1 MRIFFIFTIALTA
14 FIVPAKAQPGVC
26 PPNIDFELGDFTNW
40 VCRTGNVVL
49 NNGRNSVVW
58 TGTGQVNNRHT
69 IIPAGSGNDF
79 YGGFPQNCPN
89 GSGYSVRLGSSIAG
103 GEAEGISYTYTIPA
117 NAPVFS
123 IFFQYAV
130 VLQNPNH
137 TTEEQPRFRAKITDL
152 TTGSQLPCVTF
163 DFIASSSL
171 PGFRTSQV
179 NLSVLYKDWTPVTL
193 NLTGLAGRTIEIEF
207 ITSDCTPRA
216 HFGYA
221 YIDVNS
227 NCSGAIQGTTICVGE
242 NRTSLTAPFG
252 FQSYEWY
259 ADNTFTQLLS
269 NEQILTLSP
278 PPAVGTVFPVIV
290 IPYPG
295 FGCRD
300 TLYATMT
307 ISQTF
312 SDAGIDANACKYQ
325 QVQVGS
331 PPTPDFIYAWSP
343 TNQVSDPTISNPM
356 AWGLR
361 DTPSEFVLKTTNPW
375 TGCSGYDTVIIFP
388 KTVDTSIRL
397 LGKDQYCI
405 GDPMAGSLSASNSSV
420 STQWYSGNNPI
431 AGATSNSYQPTA
443 AGSYWAQVNENGCT
457 DSTASIPIQIHS
469 IPQAVFSPLLDTG
482 CVTNNLFSFTNA
494 STVNDGSPLNYTWK
508 FSDGSSLQTQNAI
521 KTFSTIGQHTI
532 ELVTATNFGCKD
544 SISGIARVFVNGVP
558 GFSWD
563 SICVDRPVLFRNLSN
578 QNGVPQAEYL
588 WSFNNGGPV
597 SSLKDPLPVT
607 YTNPGRIDVTLQM
620 TMPGCED
627 DPQSV
632 TRSVLV
638 NRQVPAIRYPDI
650 VVLKDNTRQISAR
663 DTIGNIYN
671 WRPRQQLS
679 SYTSAHTQFNATDD
693 IQYMI
698 DITDNHTCV
707 TTDTLKMVVVKKV
720 GLYMPTAF
728 TPNRDGLNDLLIPYL
743 LGMKSL
749 NKFTIYN
756 RWGNPVFTTSAMGKG
771 WDGTYKGVD
780 QPVGVYVWMIEY
792 TTFDNITKAEKGV
805 VTIVR

>member
-1 MRIFFIFTIALTA
+1 MIITLNA
-14 FIVPAKAQPGVC
+14 FSITTKAQPGVC
-26 PPNIDFELGDFTNW
+26 PPNLDFEFGDFTNW
-40 VCRTGNVVL
+40 VCRTGNVIL
-49 NNGRNSVVW
+49 SNGVNKVVW
-58 TGTGQVNNRHT
+58 TGTGQVNDRHT
-69 IIPAGSGNDF
+69 IIPAGSGNDV
-79 YGGFPQNCPN
+79 YGGFPQSCPN
-89 GSGYSVRLGSSIAG
+89 GSGFSVRLGSSQANA
-103 GEAEGISYTYTIPA
+103 EAEGISYTYVIPA

-137 TTEEQPRFRAKITDL
+137 TIEEQPRFRAKITDL
-152 TTGSQLPCVTF
+152 TTGAQLPCVTF

-171 PGFRTSQV
+171 PGFRTSPI
-179 NLSVLYKDWTPVTL
+179 NPSVLYKDWTPVTL

-242 NRTSLTAPFG
+242 NRTILTAPFG

-269 NEQILTLSP
+269 NTQLLTLSP
-278 PPAVGTVFPVIV
+278 PPSVGTVFPVIV

-312 SDAGIDANACKYQ
+312 SDAGIDATACNYR

-331 PPTPDFIYAWSP
+331 PPTPDFIYAWTP
-343 TNQVSDPTISNPM
+343 ANQVSDPTISNPM
-356 AWGLR
+356 GWGITN
-361 DTPSEFVLKTTNPW
+361 TPTEFVLKTTNPW

-397 LGKDQYCI
+397 TGKNQYCV
-405 GDPMAGSLSASNSSV
+405 GDPLAGSLTASNSSV
-420 STQWYSGNNPI
+420 STQWYFNNSPI
-431 AGATSNSYQPTA
+431 NGAISSSYQPTIT
-443 AGSYWAQVNENGCT
+443 GSYWAQVNENGCI
-457 DSTASIPIQIHS
+457 DSTRSIPIQIHA
-469 IPQAVFSPLLDTG
+469 IPQALFSPLLDTG
-482 CVTNNLFSFTNA
+482 CVTNNAFAFTNA
-494 STVNDGSPLNYTWK
+494 SSVSDAAPMNYTWK
-508 FSDGSSLQTQNAI
+508 FSDGNSLQTQNAI
-521 KTFSTIGQHTI
+521 KTFSNVGQYTI
-532 ELVTATNFGCKD
+532 ELVTSTNFGCKD
-544 SISGIARVFVNGVP
+544 SITGIARVFINGVP

-563 SICVDRPVLFRNLSN
+563 SICVGRPVLFRNLSN
-578 QNGVPQAEYL
+578 QNGIPQADYN

-597 SSLKDPLPVT
+597 SSLKDPLPLT

-620 TMPGCED
+620 TMLGCED

-632 TRSVLV
+632 TKSVLV
-638 NRQVPAIRYPDI
+638 NKQAAGIRYPDI
-650 VVLKDNTRQISAR
+650 VVLTGNTKAISAR
-663 DTIGNIYN
+663 DTIGNTYN
-671 WRPRQQLS
+671 WRPRAQLTN
-679 SYTSAHTQFNATDD
+679 YASAHTQFTGTGDV
-693 IQYMI
+693 QYTI
-698 DITDNHTCV
+698 EITDKHTCV
-707 TTDTLKMVVVKKV
+707 TTDTVKIVVVKKI
-720 GLYMPTAF
+720 GIYMPTAF

-743 LGMKSL
+743 VGMKSL
-749 NKFTIYN
+749 NKFSIYN
-756 RWGNPVFTTSAMGKG
+756 RWGNPVFTTSTMGQG
-771 WDGTYKGVD
+771 WDGKYKGAD
-780 QPVGVYVWMIEY
+780 QPIGVYVWMIEY
-792 TTFDNITKAEKGV
+792 TTFDNITKAEKGI